1 MSRIAVAASNA
12 MSAAAGIALAD
23 AGGNAVDAAVAAAIT
38 SCCTE
43 PGVCSLGGGGFL
55 LAGHR
60 GRQVMAIDANVEM
73 PGRGQPRDQ
82 FERGIWEYRSGYA
95 GGMHT
100 AIGHGTIA
108 TPGLLKGFH
117 HLHAEF
123 GQAPWSDVLEPAI
136 VAARDGFPLG
146 RSNHHYLDFVHDGL
160 YGWHEPSRRVLHD
173 HDGNLLGVGA
183 NVRIPELADTLE
195 ALASEGVDLLYRG
208 ELGAMIADDIAANDG
223 LLTREDLA
231 AYDLRVGA
239 ARRVSWHDWDI
250 ATVPPPSI
258 GGAVLSALL
267 LLLGDEPDG
276 AWTPRAIRRVI
287 DTQVA
292 VLGRRATHL
301 DVADDLHAAASV
313 FVEEALA
320 AGLVP
325 HGASPSTVQVSVC
338 DDDGLA
344 VSITASSG
352 YGSGVMTPGTGI
364 WMNNSLGEFELN
376 RRGIHALPVGTRLP
390 SNMAPTIARA
400 NGRVLAIGSPGADRI
415 TTAIQQVL
423 AGVIGARLPLDDANR
438 HPRVHVARTEDGEVQ
453 VWHEEDLEVGDLP
466 WPTRAFPPTSMM
478 FGGVAVVEA
487 GGHCGLDAQAD
498 PRRDGAALVGG
509 ARS

>member
-1 MSRIAVAASNA
+1 
-12 MSAAAGIALAD
+12 
-23 AGGNAVDAAVAAAIT
+23 
-38 SCCTE
+38 
-43 PGVCSLGGGGFL
+43 
-55 LAGHR
+55 
-60 GRQVMAIDANVEM
+60 
-73 PGRGQPRDQ
+73 
-82 FERGIWEYRSGYA
+82 
-95 GGMHT
+95 
-100 AIGHGTIA
+100 
-108 TPGLLKGFH
+108 
-117 HLHAEF
+117 
-123 GQAPWSDVLEPAI
+123 
-136 VAARDGFPLG
+136 
-146 RSNHHYLDFVHDGL
+146 
-160 YGWHEPSRRVLHD
+160 
-173 HDGNLLGVGA
+173 VGA
-183 NVRIPELADTLE
+183 TVRIPELADTLE

-320 AGLVP
+320 AGLLP

-376 RRGIHALPVGTRLP
+376 RRGIHTLPVGTRLP

-487 GGHCGLDAQAD
+487 GGHRGLDAQAD